1 MVVLPGEDANGAK
14 KFAQRIA
21 YRLQEQPMT
30 WHEDRPVYVTVSIGV
45 GCLNDGGFANST
57 ELINAADKSMYFI
70 KHSGRCGI
78 AVYGH

>member
-30 WHEDRPVYVTVSIGV
+30 WHEDRLVYVTVSIGV
-45 GCLNDGGFANST
+45 ACL
-57 ELINAADKSMYFI
+57 NAADKSMYFI